1 MLQNDEALYYGKP
14 HRCYITPKS
23 LVIIG
28 VISIN
33 FKVIILFLLVANLIR
48 GCTPPNCLWLYPQLS
63 LTFMFAQVYWLY
75 TYATSTILN
84 LSLVFLSLK

>member
-23 LVIIG
+23 FVVIS
-28 VISIN
+28 VVSIN

-48 GCTPPNCLWLYPQLS
+48 G
-63 LTFMFAQVYWLY
+63 FFVF
-75 TYATSTILN
+75 IR
-84 LSLVFLSLK
+84 FLSRPTLYRRTHKAKLYKKISDNRA

>member
-33 FKVIILFLLVANLIR
+33 FKVIILFFV
-48 GCTPPNCLWLYPQLS
+48 GCKSHQRLFCVYKVPLS
-63 LTFMFAQVYWLY
+63 PY
-75 TYATSTILN
+75 II
-84 LSLVFLSLK
+84 